1 VAFGR
6 QFSRRAALS
15 EEEELRKAVEQR
27 KSQDA
32 AKAQD
37 TPDPILSAIAEWA
50 ERVAPAIAAAVRDAN
65 KLTTDA
71 GIKFAVRP
79 LMAQRRITPE
89 GTTEFP
95 AIAIEKSSGRGSLA
109 SRLPG
114 SAAVPEDHPLMEPYL
129 DMRLGL
135 NARVAVTALG
145 CSITRSGEFSLDDF
159 SEEQIKDTVLEFA
172 KAVVELP
179 EKF

>member
-1 VAFGR
+1 MET
-6 QFSRRAALS
+6 RRAALS

-27 KSQDA
+27 KAQDA

-37 TPDPILSAIAEWA
+37 TPDPILSAIAEWT

-65 KLTTDA
+65 KLSTDA

-79 LMAQRRITPE
+79 LLAQRRITPE

-109 SRLPG
+109 SLPG
-114 SAAVPEDHPLMEPYL
+114 SAEDHPLMEPYL
-129 DMRLGL
+129 DMRLDL

-172 KAVVELP
+172 KTVVELP